1 MCVRCFNAFMSD
13 DVSLV
18 RAYIEA
24 TQRARDTQAPED
36 LATMRGLLADDMT
49 VKMASPWTDGPWRI
63 VITSADQL
71 VARMKAPINR
81 GSSLVTENVNL
92 VQAGS
97 DVLVEQLSTITRD
110 EGTQVSM
117 VCHIF
122 TVEDGKIAAIRAYRN
137 DDGLPSG

>member
-81 GSSLVTENVNL
+81 GSKPGFE
-92 VQAGS
+92 
-97 DVLVEQLSTITRD
+97 
-110 EGTQVSM
+110 
-117 VCHIF
+117 
-122 TVEDGKIAAIRAYRN
+122 
-137 DDGLPSG
+137 SGHRECEPGPGRQ

>member
-1 MCVRCFNAFMSD
+1 
-13 DVSLV
+13 
-18 RAYIEA
+18 
-24 TQRARDTQAPED
+24 
-36 LATMRGLLADDMT
+36 
-49 VKMASPWTDGPWRI
+49 
-63 VITSADQL
+63 
-71 VARMKAPINR
+71 
-81 GSSLVTENVNL
+81 VNL